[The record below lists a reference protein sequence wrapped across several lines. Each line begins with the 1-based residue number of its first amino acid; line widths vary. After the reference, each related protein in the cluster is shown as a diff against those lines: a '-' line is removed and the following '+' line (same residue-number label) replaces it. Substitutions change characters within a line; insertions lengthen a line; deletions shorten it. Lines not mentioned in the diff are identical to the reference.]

1 MSSESFRE
9 AMLVFEE
16 RREQRPQIVSEGTT
30 ALKRLVEAAQ
40 GDSGQSRVIA
50 SFLLSLYN
58 SYRFR
63 FNLVELRSLDFGLFD
78 DCIAVL
84 KMDYQPEV
92 DVHERIENGSAIWES
107 LASQWENNETEND
120 KSN

>member
-1 MSSESFRE
+1 MDSDSFRE
-9 AMLVFEE
+9 TMLALDE
-16 RREQRPQIVSEGTT
+16 RSEQRPRVVSEGTT
-30 ALKRLVEAAQ
+30 ALKRLVEVAQ

-78 DCIAVL
+78 DCISVL

-92 DVHERIENGSAIWES
+92 DVHERIENGSEIWEL
-107 LASQWENNETEND
+107 LATQWKNNETEND
-120 KSN
+120 E

>member
-9 AMLVFEE
+9 AMLALEE
-16 RREQRPQIVSEGTT
+16 RREQLPQIVSEGTT

-107 LASQWENNETEND
+107 LASQWKNNETEND